1 MSKRVLVL
9 GALAAGLLVMGGQGA
24 ASANVMWC
32 LSDPPIQ
39 VVTPGGHYLSVN
51 NMIYLSP
58 IDRHIASQ
66 ISADAST
73 AADGKGGTLIT
84 VHVYIPSTAH
94 GATVV
99 SANYRYEVTD
109 SGGTRDGGTVLTMT
123 LDVPTS

>member
-1 MSKRVLVL
+1 MNKRVVVV
-9 GALAAGLLVMGGQGA
+9 GALAAGLLVVGGQGA

-58 IDRHIASQ
+58 VDRHIARL
-66 ISADAST
+66 ITDSAT
-73 AADGKGGTLIT
+73 AAPDGKGGTLIT
-84 VHVYIPSTAH
+84 VHVHIPAGAH
-94 GATVV
+94 GANVV
-99 SANYRYEVTD
+99 SANYRYEVED
-109 SGGTRDGGTVLTMT
+109 SDGTQGGGTTLTLL

>member
-1 MSKRVLVL
+1 MRKRAVVV
-9 GALAAGLLVMGGQGA
+9 GALTVGLLVLGGQGA

-58 IDRHIASQ
+58 VDRHIARQ
-66 ISADAST
+66 ITDDAT
-73 AADGKGGTLIT
+73 VAPDGKGGTLIT
-84 VHVYIPSTAH
+84 VHVHFPVGAH
-94 GATVV
+94 GASVE
-99 SANYRYEVTD
+99 SNNYRYRVTKTGGTP
-109 SGGTRDGGTVLTMT
+109 SGGVVVTLN

>member
-1 MSKRVLVL
+1 MRKRAVVV
-9 GALAAGLLVMGGQGA
+9 GALAAGLLVVGGQGIG
-24 ASANVMWC
+24 SANVMWC

-66 ISADAST
+66 ITDSAT
-73 AADGKGGTLIT
+73 AAPDGRGGTLIT
-84 VHVYIPSTAH
+84 VHVNIPRGAH
-94 GATVV
+94 GASVL
-99 SANYRYEVTD
+99 SSNYRYEVKD
-109 SGGTRDGGTVLTMT
+109 SGGTPNGGITLTMT